1 MVRMAVDEFA
11 RSASGEDVMTTRI
24 TTPLPGTLRDPLYP
38 DSDAE
43 AVGESDFHMLALI
56 LLREALED
64 FFAAVADV
72 YVASDMFWY
81 WEQGNPRA
89 NRSPD
94 VLVAR
99 GVGKHPRRSFR
110 GWEENARPCVLFE
123 IASERTWRED
133 VTGKVQLYAR
143 LKVPEYFVF
152 DPEGVYVEPPLQGFR
167 LSRGQ
172 YVPLRAASDG
182 SLISR
187 QLGLRLIKEETMLR
201 LRHARTDR
209 RVLTRAERAENAE
222 RRTRKARQETQ
233 EARQRLGEL
242 QAEVERLR
250 RLAGPANRH
259 KGTADRPEKNG

>member
-1 MVRMAVDEFA
+1 MH
-11 RSASGEDVMTTRI
+11 
-24 TTPLPGTLRDPLYP
+24 DPLYP
-38 DSDAE
+38 DSDAV

-89 NRSPD
+89 SRSPD

-99 GVGKHPRRSFR
+99 GVGKHRRRSFR
-110 GWEENARPCVLFE
+110 SWEENARPCVLFE

-133 VTGKVQLYAR
+133 VTDKVRLYAR

-152 DPEGVYVEPPLQGFR
+152 DPEGVYVKPPLQGFR
-167 LSRGQ
+167 LGKRG
-172 YVPLRAASDG
+172 YVPLLPEQDG
-182 SLISR
+182 SLTSTE
-187 QLGLRLIKEETMLR
+187 LGLRFTPEGSMLR
-201 LRHARTDR
+201 LRNAASGR

-222 RRTRKARQETQ
+222 RRNRRAREEAQ
-233 EARQRLGEL
+233 EARQQVQEL
-242 QAEVERLR
+242 KAELERLR
-250 RLAGPANRH
+250 RLVDPNR
-259 KGTADRPEKNG
+259 ADRGAADGSEGSK